1 MDMQTREILRDFGVS
16 PKTAHLPWMLQ
27 VTKGKKTFRIEVSKT
42 TNQNAPWARKS
53 RKARRWI
60 PVSQRAIDAL
70 KNRLQKQTT
79 RTTTQTRKT
88 IRGAEA
94 L

>member
-42 TNQNAPWARKS
+42 TNQHAPWHA
-53 RKARRWI
+53 
-60 PVSQRAIDAL
+60 DAY
-70 KNRLQKQTT
+70 
-79 RTTTQTRKT
+79 RKT
-88 IRGAEA
+88 GQSWKPIELEVDERSRASAIRQA
-94 L
+94 LDLLDF